1 MGIDFAKIAGIIGSG
16 AVGAIVTLFALTG
29 ASHVT
34 RNQGEKMPEVQHP
47 VPMSKVDGSIR
58 MLSVARS
65 SDLSFHIDML
75 IKGKKVRALVDTG
88 ANITVLTATDAAR
101 IGIPPGLSVG
111 STDVKGI
118 TRSVRQFRNI
128 GRMPI
133 GLGPIMAW
141 DVPVS
146 VDDSG
151 ELQNSILGQDAFCGI
166 KSIRIELNT
175 ISFIHDSP
183 IAMGC
188 KADFAPRTVAQGEDE
203 DQE

>member
-1 MGIDFAKIAGIIGSG
+1 VVAIDFAKIAGIVGSG

-29 ASHVT
+29 ASHVNKT
-34 RNQGEKMPEVQHP
+34 RNAAPDEVQHP
-47 VPMSKVDGSIR
+47 RPMYKVDGKER
-58 MLSVARS
+58 MLSVGRS
-65 SDLSFHIDML
+65 SDLSFHVEMIVR
-75 IKGKKVRALVDTG
+75 GKPVRALVDTG
-88 ANITVLTATDAAR
+88 ANITVLTAEDAAR
-101 IGIPPGLSVG
+101 IGVPPGLSVG

-166 KSIRIELNT
+166 KSIRIESNT
-175 ISFIHDSP
+175 ISFVHDSP

-188 KADFAPRTVAQGEDE
+188 KADFAPRVVAQGDA
-203 DQE
+203 DK

>member
-1 MGIDFAKIAGIIGSG
+1 MVGIDFAKIAGIVGSG
-16 AVGAIVTLFALTG
+16 AVGAIVTVFALTG
-29 ASHVT
+29 ASQVSRG
-34 RNQGEKMPEVQHP
+34 RNAPVPEVMHP
-47 VPMSKVDGSIR
+47 KPMYKIDGKEHILR
-58 MLSVARS
+58 VGRS
-65 SDLSFHIDML
+65 SDLSFHVEMVVR
-75 IKGKKVRALVDTG
+75 GKPVLALVDTG
-88 ANITVLTATDAAR
+88 ANITVLTAEDAAR
-101 IGIPPGLSVG
+101 IGVPPNLSVG

-133 GLGPIMAW
+133 SLGPIVAW

-166 KSIRIELNT
+166 RTITIEKNM

-188 KADFAPRTVAQGEDE
+188 KADFAPRVVAKGDAEQ
-203 DQE
+203 Q